1 MNAHRNRSILLWLAA
16 LAILWGVLAPTLA
29 PTLASTMAQHSGKTW
44 IEVCMSVGTRL
55 VAMDSDRAAD
65 EQAVHPGMHCQACVS
80 QYDLAVVAHPPGRLV
95 VVKASVERSVGFH
108 QLLLPH
114 AADYR
119 SAHRS
124 RAPPRLS

>member
-1 MNAHRNRSILLWLAA
+1 MNAHRNRTILLWLAA
-16 LAILWGVLAPTLA
+16 LEILWGVLAPTL
-29 PTLASTMAQHSGKTW
+29 AQHSGKTW

-55 VAMDSDRAAD
+55 VAMDSDGAAD
-65 EQAVHPGMHCQACVS
+65 EQAVHPGMHCPACVS
-80 QYDLAVVAHPPGRLV
+80 QDDLAMIAHPPGTLV